1 MQDFKDT
8 SIRIKG
14 STKNKLDKICKEY
27 QYKKINDCV
36 VDMIDFFI
44 QNGLSPQSNINL
56 NLQASLDKINKDFIK
71 RDDSFRKWFGDL
83 YFKKINKLMTQNDYN
98 LREVTIISEILK
110 GDLLKQIRE
119 EVALEKAEE
128 DKLLKENSFKDKGS
142 YFKLLDSKNDIIKRE
157 EETNMLLTQKL
168 KKLLEKV
175 EKKSNFSSS
184 YIIKLNKEELE
195 YLQRLVF

>member
-14 STKNKLDKICKEY
+14 STKNKLDKLCKEY

-36 VDMIDFFI
+36 VAMIDFFI

-83 YFKKINKLMTQNDYN
+83 YYKKVVFLMKQSEDIFDQNNKILNLIEDKFKREIMEALKEDNISFSDNSEEWKQKYFKVLDDKEEELIEEKETVRFLKNKLKS
-98 LREVTIISEILK
+98 LI
-110 GDLLKQIRE
+110 
-119 EVALEKAEE
+119 
-128 DKLLKENSFKDKGS
+128 
-142 YFKLLDSKNDIIKRE
+142 
-157 EETNMLLTQKL
+157 
-168 KKLLEKV
+168 EKV
-175 EKKSNFSSS
+175 ERKSSFSNS
-184 YIIKLNKEELE
+184 YIIKLTQEELKE
-195 YLQRLVF
+195 LKES

>member
-14 STKNKLDKICKEY
+14 STKNKLDKLCKEY

-56 NLQASLDKINKDFIK
+56 NLQASLDKMNKDFIK

-83 YFKKINKLMTQNDYN
+83 YYKKVVFLMKQSEGIFDQNNKILNVIEDKFKREIMEALKEDNISFSDNSEEWKQKYFKVLDDKEEELIEEKETVRFLKNKLKS
-98 LREVTIISEILK
+98 LI
-110 GDLLKQIRE
+110 
-119 EVALEKAEE
+119 
-128 DKLLKENSFKDKGS
+128 
-142 YFKLLDSKNDIIKRE
+142 
-157 EETNMLLTQKL
+157 
-168 KKLLEKV
+168 EKV
-175 EKKSNFSSS
+175 ERKSSFSNI
-184 YIIKLNKEELE
+184 YIIKLTQEELKE
-195 YLQRLVF
+195 LKNS

>member
-14 STKNKLDKICKEY
+14 STKNKLDKLCKEY

-83 YFKKINKLMTQNDYN
+83 YYKKVVFLMKQSEGIFDQNNKILN
-98 LREVTIISEILK
+98 LI
-110 GDLLKQIRE
+110 
-119 EVALEKAEE
+119 E
-128 DKLLKENSFKDKGS
+128 DKFKREIMEALKEDNISFSDNSEEWKQK
-142 YFKLLDSKNDIIKRE
+142 YFKVLDDKE
-157 EETNMLLTQKL
+157 EELIEEKETVRFLQKKL
-168 KKLLEKV
+168 KSLIEKV
-175 EKKSNFSSS
+175 ERKSSFSNS
-184 YIIKLNKEELE
+184 YIIRLTQEELRE
-195 YLQRLVF
+195 LQGS

>member
-71 RDDSFRKWFGDL
+71 RDDSFRRWFGDL
-83 YFKKINKLMTQNDYN
+83 YYKKVVFLMKQSEDIFDQNNKILNLIEDKFKREIMEALKEDNISFSENSEEWKQKYFKVLDDKEDE
-98 LREVTIISEILK
+98 LRE
-110 GDLLKQIRE
+110 Q
-119 EVALEKAEE
+119 
-128 DKLLKENSFKDKGS
+128 KETVIFLQK
-142 YFKLLDSKNDIIKRE
+142 
-157 EETNMLLTQKL
+157 KL
-168 KKLLEKV
+168 KSLLEKV
-175 EKKSNFSSS
+175 ERKSSFSNS
-184 YIIKLNKEELE
+184 YIIKLTQEELKE
-195 YLQRLVF
+195 LKNS